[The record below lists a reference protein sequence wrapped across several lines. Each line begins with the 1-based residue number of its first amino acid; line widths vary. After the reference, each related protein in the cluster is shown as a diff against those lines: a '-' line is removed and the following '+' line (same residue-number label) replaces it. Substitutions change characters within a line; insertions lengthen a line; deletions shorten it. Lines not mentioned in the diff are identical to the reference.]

1 MLPQLLVSGLLMG
14 FVFSLIA
21 VGLTLIWGVVEITN
35 FAHGAFLMLA
45 MYATFWLYDLT
56 WLGLTV
62 SLDPLYALPLCTFL
76 LFLVGIVTYRLIIK
90 RILTAPIVAQI
101 FSTFGL
107 NVFLANL
114 AHFLWTS
121 DYRLIKE
128 PIIQGRL
135 EIFGLFISMPQ
146 LVAAGGAVLATGLVY
161 WFVTRTKTGMALQA
175 TAENKEAAALMGIN
189 SDRMF
194 ALAWGIGGA
203 CVGVAGALLANFY
216 FIFPAVGDIFGLTA
230 LVTVALGG
238 FGSIPG
244 AFVAG
249 VIIGLMQVLGAHFVA
264 PAFKSVVVFV
274 IYLAVV
280 IIRPQGLFGK
290 F

>member
-1 MLPQLLVSGLLMG
+1 MG

-21 VGLTLIWGVVEITN
+21 VGLTLIWGVVEVVN

-45 MYATFWLYDLT
+45 MYAAFWLYDL
-56 WLGLTV
+56 L
-62 SLDPLYALPLCTFL
+62 SIDPILALPLCTLF
-76 LFLVGIVTYRLIIK
+76 LFLVGIATYRLIIK
-90 RILTAPIVAQI
+90 RILTAPMVAQI

-107 NVFLANL
+107 MVLLENL
-114 AHFLWTS
+114 AHFLWSS

-128 PIIQGRL
+128 PVIQGRL
-135 EIFGLFISMPQ
+135 EVFGLFISTPQ
-146 LVAAGGAVLATGLVY
+146 LVAAVGAVLATGLVY
-161 WFVTRTKTGMALQA
+161 WFVTRTETGRALQA
-175 TAENKEAAALMGIN
+175 TAEDKDAAALMGIN

-216 FIFPAVGDIFGLTA
+216 FIFPEVGGIFNTTA
-230 LVTVALGG
+230 FVVVALGG

-249 VIIGLMQVLGAHFVA
+249 IIIGLVQVLGGHFIA
-264 PAFKSVVVFV
+264 PAFKSVVVFI

-280 IIRPQGLFGK
+280 FTRPQGLFGK
-290 F
+290 Y